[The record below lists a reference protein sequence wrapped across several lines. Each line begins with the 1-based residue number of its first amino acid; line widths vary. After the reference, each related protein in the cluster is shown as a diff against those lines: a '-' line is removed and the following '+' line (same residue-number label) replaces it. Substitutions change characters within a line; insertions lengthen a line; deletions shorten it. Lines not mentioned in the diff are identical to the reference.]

1 MNAFALDSDGV
12 DRHMGVNVF
21 GHILLVNRLL
31 PLVRKTAA
39 LPGADAP
46 RILMMSSSLHATA
59 PSSVKFASTSEVYTN
74 EHNYGPNELY
84 ARSKLAV
91 LLFVKYGLVER
102 VIVPNGDRIWA
113 GATHPGAVATDQQ
126 VRLFPCCC
134 GIDHLTRIPAS
145 RTNSKKRTAKF
156 SVRS

>member
-1 MNAFALDSDGV
+1 VNAFALDSDGV

-21 GHILLVNRLL
+21 GHALLINRLL

-46 RILMMSSSLHATA
+46 RIIMLSSSLHATA

-84 ARSKLAV
+84 ARSKLGV
-91 LLFVKYGLVER
+91 LLFVKYGLAER
-102 VIVPNGDRIWA
+102 VFVPNGDKIWA
-113 GATHPGAVATDQQ
+113 GASHPGAVATDQQ
-126 VRLFPCCC
+126 ASLLSLST
-134 GIDHLTRIPAS
+134 GDHI
-145 RTNSKKRTAKF
+145 
-156 SVRS
+156 